1 MEQINSYNFRFI
13 NLYSGSSGN
22 STYIKTKDAELLFDA
37 GKSAKALK
45 TALSSIGA
53 DIKNIDAVFITHE
66 HTDHI
71 SALKVLLKTNP
82 IYVHVVAPTANYIDC
97 CGTASNLII
106 KHPPIYSVRI
116 GNTTVSSVITSHD
129 SVSSVGYRIDYD
141 DGICRHSFAIATD
154 TGCITNSLAQMLRG
168 CEAVMLESNHDLNM
182 LLAGPY
188 PQPLKARVM
197 SDRGHLSNDDC
208 ASFSAELAKSGTRS
222 IMLAHLSAENNTP
235 GKALETVGKALEGHD
250 IFLAVA
256 SQNEQTTL
264 FEFNESQNI
273 FAVSDKSLCDKAF

>member
-22 STYIKTKDAELLFDA
+22 STYIKTPDAELLFDA

-45 TALSSIGA
+45 TALCGIGA

-66 HTDHI
+66 HSDHI
-71 SALKVLLKTNP
+71 SALKVLLRSNP
-82 IYVHVVAPTANYIDC
+82 IYIHVVAPTANYIEC
-97 CGTASNLII
+97 CGPASNLII
-106 KHPPIYSVRI
+106 KHPPIYSVRL

-141 DGICRHSFAIATD
+141 DGISRHSFAIATD
-154 TGCITNSLAQMLRG
+154 TGCITNSMAEMLRG
-168 CEAVMLESNHDLNM
+168 CEAVMLESNHDINM
-182 LLAGPY
+182 LITGPY

-197 SDRGHLSNDDC
+197 SARGHLSNDDC
-208 ASFSAELAKSGTRS
+208 ASFSAELAKAGTKS

-235 GKALETVGKALEGHD
+235 QKALDTVGKALED
-250 IFLAVA
+250 LDVFLTVA
-256 SQNEQTTL
+256 SQNVQTTL
-264 FEFNESQNI
+264 LEIN
-273 FAVSDKSLCDKAF
+273 VSKNMFVVSGKTLCE